1 MISRGRRQMKAI
13 SRGRRQMKAV
23 LVAAILVV
31 VTFGV
36 EWLRHLGISPPPA

>member
-1 MISRGRRQMKAI
+1 MI

-36 EWLRHLGISPPPA
+36 EWLRH